1 MTAITAPDRR
11 PWWLAEANAEA
22 YTSSMSKAP
31 HHGIREVGI
40 RELREHLSRFI
51 DEVRAGRELI
61 VTDRGRPVARIVAS
75 SGESWLDQLVATGVV
90 TLPERELDLASFGR
104 VRATGDLMEFVFDQ
118 RR

>member
-1 MTAITAPDRR
+1 M
-11 PWWLAEANAEA
+11 NAEA

-31 HHGIREVGI
+31 HHETQEVGI

-75 SGESWLDQLVATGVV
+75 SGEAWLDQLVAAGVV
-90 TLPERELDLASFGR
+90 SLPERELDLASLGR
-104 VRATGDLMEFVFDQ
+104 VRADGDLMEFVFDQ